1 MEFTL
6 FYTGIIKS
14 GNKAD
19 ITNKND
25 IRVKIHEQLRTLR
38 NHPPLKS
45 RNDLFDKTQFPD
57 FHTNVKGFDYFTLVS
72 GKWNMYVELDINVLV
87 PHNSMSF
94 GDIDNKLKTLFDA
107 LRPPKNED
115 EIPKLWTPDLTQKPL
130 LCLLEDDELIYKV
143 NVDTDYLLDTSLT
156 KSGELMVIMYVKIK
170 GNSGQIGILDLII

>member
-14 GNKAD
+14 GNSAD

-25 IRVKIHEQLRTLR
+25 IRVKIHEQLTTLR
-38 NHPPLKS
+38 NHPPLNS
-45 RNDLFDKTQFPD
+45 RKDLFDKNAYPD
-57 FHTNVKGFDYFTLVS
+57 FHTNVKGFDYFSLVS
-72 GKWNMYVELDINVLV
+72 GKWNMYVELSLNVLI
-87 PHNSMSF
+87 PHNSLSF

-107 LRPPKNED
+107 LRPPRNEN
-115 EIPKLWTPDLTQKPL
+115 EIPKSWIPNSTQKPL

-143 NVDTDYLLDTSLT
+143 NIDTDYLLDTTLT
-156 KSGELMVIMYVKIK
+156 KPGEIMVIMYVKVK